1 MKKPIIFFLV
11 IFILGSGIHVHAA
24 DSTSTSLQNYVND
37 YAGVFN
43 AESKS
48 QLEMSLREIEK
59 ETNGVQ
65 FVVYTEKKV
74 PEGMSLEER
83 SLQLAEKNGIG
94 KQENDNGILFY
105 LATED
110 RVFRWEVG
118 YGMEATLNSA
128 LLGRISRDYMVPEF
142 KNGNFV
148 LGIING
154 IMEVDKVLQ
163 GTSDADVAKS
173 ASDTDSLLL
182 SGNHIPFWL
191 INLVIG
197 LAPFIFLM
205 IVLTLIVAAA
215 NAARHASEKKSK
227 DDNAFITAASIIFL
241 GGRGG
246 RGGGGFGG
254 GGFGGGGFSGGGGGF
269 GGGGFSGRF

>member
-246 RGGGGFGG
+246 RGGGGF
-254 GGFGGGGFSGGGGGF
+254 SGGGGGF